1 MNTPQ
6 SQTPVSQYALCLDA
20 RSAADLQQ
28 PTGPKMG
35 NSPEAV
41 SASIR
46 YPRFML
52 PRLV

>member
-6 SQTPVSQYALCLDA
+6 SQTPAANTPSVSTP